1 MLLTTN
7 LIDNF
12 FNDSFAIRKMNYIN
26 YTDDVTHDDDG
37 ATIKMKVPG
46 FNKKSID
53 ISVDSETLTIE
64 GKTDDDS
71 FVKRFSIDNKFDF
84 DSIDAK
90 VVDGLLTLSI
100 PYKAEVKPRKIK
112 VNKCYLSLLIFKVKS
127 GRSLAKY
134 RGRKLTTTPNLNN
147 GMSVI

>member
-1 MLLTTN
+1 MMLTQDLLN
-7 LIDNF
+7 NF
-12 FNDSFAIRKMNYIN
+12 FDDSFAIRKMNYIN

-112 VNKCYLSLLIFKVKS
+112 VN
-127 GRSLAKY
+127 
-134 RGRKLTTTPNLNN
+134 
-147 GMSVI
+147 

>member
-1 MLLTTN
+1 MILTSGLLN
-7 LIDNF
+7 DLFD
-12 FNDSFAIRKMNYIN
+12 DSFAIKRMNEIIKQKEI
-26 YTDDVTHDDDG
+26 THDDDG
-37 ATIKMKVPG
+37 ATIKLKVPG

-71 FVKRFSIDNKFDF
+71 FTKRFSIDNKFDF

-112 VNKCYLSLLIFKVKS
+112 VN
-127 GRSLAKY
+127 
-134 RGRKLTTTPNLNN
+134 
-147 GMSVI
+147 

>member
-1 MLLTTN
+1 MILTQD
-7 LIDNF
+7 LINNF
-12 FNDSFAIRKMNYIN
+12 FDDSFAIRKMNKIN

-53 ISVDSETLTIE
+53 ISVDSEHLTIE

-71 FVKRFSIDNKFDF
+71 FSKRYSIDSKFDF

-90 VVDGLLTLSI
+90 VTDGLLTLSL

-112 VNKCYLSLLIFKVKS
+112 VN
-127 GRSLAKY
+127 
-134 RGRKLTTTPNLNN
+134 
-147 GMSVI
+147 

>member
-1 MLLTTN
+1 MILTSG
-7 LIDNF
+7 LINDF
-12 FNDSFAIRKMNYIN
+12 FDDSFAIRKMNRIN

-100 PYKAEVKPRKIK
+100 PYKAEVKPRTIQ
-112 VNKCYLSLLIFKVKS
+112 VN
-127 GRSLAKY
+127 
-134 RGRKLTTTPNLNN
+134 
-147 GMSVI
+147 

>member
-1 MLLTTN
+1 MILTSN
-7 LIDNF
+7 LINDF
-12 FNDSFAIRKMNYIN
+12 FDDSFAIRRMNKIN

-37 ATIKMKVPG
+37 ATIKLKVPG

-71 FVKRFSIDNKFDF
+71 FTKKYSVDNKFDF

-90 VVDGLLTLSI
+90 VIDGLLTLTL
-100 PYKAEVKPRKIK
+100 PYKADVKPRKIK
-112 VNKCYLSLLIFKVKS
+112 IN
-127 GRSLAKY
+127 
-134 RGRKLTTTPNLNN
+134 
-147 GMSVI
+147 

>member
-1 MLLTTN
+1 MLLTQDLLN
-7 LIDNF
+7 NF
-12 FNDSFAIRKMNYIN
+12 FDDSFAIRKMNKIN

-37 ATIKMKVPG
+37 ATIKLKVPG

-71 FVKRFSIDNKFDF
+71 FVKRFSVDNKFDF

-90 VVDGLLTLSI
+90 VSDGLLTLSL
-100 PYKAEVKPRKIK
+100 PYKDEIKPRKIK
-112 VNKCYLSLLIFKVKS
+112 VN
-127 GRSLAKY
+127 
-134 RGRKLTTTPNLNN
+134 
-147 GMSVI
+147 

>member
-112 VNKCYLSLLIFKVKS
+112 VN
-127 GRSLAKY
+127 
-134 RGRKLTTTPNLNN
+134 
-147 GMSVI
+147 

>member
-1 MLLTTN
+1 MLTIDTMM
-7 LIDNF
+7 DNF
-12 FNDSFAIRKMNYIN
+12 FDDSFAIRRMNRIN

-53 ISVDSETLTIE
+53 ISVDSEHLTIE

-71 FVKRFSIDNKFDF
+71 FTKRYAVDSKFDF

-90 VVDGLLTLSI
+90 VADGLLTLTL

-112 VNKCYLSLLIFKVKS
+112 VS
-127 GRSLAKY
+127 
-134 RGRKLTTTPNLNN
+134 
-147 GMSVI
+147 

>member
-1 MLLTTN
+1 MILTSGLLN
-7 LIDNF
+7 DLFD
-12 FNDSFAIRKMNYIN
+12 DSFAIRRMNKIN

-37 ATIKMKVPG
+37 ATIKLKVPG

-53 ISVDSETLTIE
+53 ISVDSEHLTIE

-71 FVKRFSIDNKFDF
+71 FTKRYAIDNKFDF

-90 VVDGLLTLSI
+90 VADGLLTLTL

-112 VNKCYLSLLIFKVKS
+112 VS
-127 GRSLAKY
+127 
-134 RGRKLTTTPNLNN
+134 
-147 GMSVI
+147 

>member
-1 MLLTTN
+1 MILTSS
-7 LIDNF
+7 LINDF
-12 FNDSFAIRKMNYIN
+12 FNDDFATSIKSFNN
-26 YTDDVTHDDDG
+26 FSTSNVTHDDDG
-37 ATIKMKVPG
+37 ATIKLKVPG

-71 FVKRFSIDNKFDF
+71 FVKRYSIDNKFDL
-84 DSIDAK
+84 DEIDAK

-112 VNKCYLSLLIFKVKS
+112 VN
-127 GRSLAKY
+127 
-134 RGRKLTTTPNLNN
+134 
-147 GMSVI
+147 

>member
-1 MLLTTN
+1 MILTSGLLN
-7 LIDNF
+7 DLFD
-12 FNDSFAIRKMNYIN
+12 DSFAIKRMNEIIKQKEI
-26 YTDDVTHDDDG
+26 THDDDG
-37 ATIKMKVPG
+37 ATIKLKVPG

-112 VNKCYLSLLIFKVKS
+112 VN
-127 GRSLAKY
+127 
-134 RGRKLTTTPNLNN
+134 
-147 GMSVI
+147 

>member
-1 MLLTTN
+1 MLLTQN

-12 FNDSFAIRKMNYIN
+12 FDDSFAIRRMNKIN
-26 YTDDVTHDDDG
+26 YTDDVTHDEDG
-37 ATIKMKVPG
+37 ATIKLKVPG

-112 VNKCYLSLLIFKVKS
+112 VN
-127 GRSLAKY
+127 
-134 RGRKLTTTPNLNN
+134 
-147 GMSVI
+147 

>member
-1 MLLTTN
+1 MILTSD

-12 FNDSFAIRKMNYIN
+12 FDDSFAIRRMNRIN

-53 ISVDSETLTIE
+53 ISVDSEALTIE

-100 PYKAEVKPRKIK
+100 PYKAEVKPKKIK
-112 VNKCYLSLLIFKVKS
+112 VN
-127 GRSLAKY
+127 
-134 RGRKLTTTPNLNN
+134 
-147 GMSVI
+147 

>member
-1 MLLTTN
+1 MLLTSSILN
-7 LIDNF
+7 EIFD
-12 FNDSFAIRKMNYIN
+12 DSFAIKRMNYGDI
-26 YTDDVTHDDDG
+26 THDDDG
-37 ATIKMKVPG
+37 ATIKLRVPG

-112 VNKCYLSLLIFKVKS
+112 VN
-127 GRSLAKY
+127 
-134 RGRKLTTTPNLNN
+134 
-147 GMSVI
+147 

>member
-1 MLLTTN
+1 MILTQD
-7 LIDNF
+7 LINNF
-12 FNDSFAIRKMNYIN
+12 FDDSFAIRKMNKIN

-37 ATIKMKVPG
+37 ATIKLRVPG

-90 VVDGLLTLSI
+90 VIDGLLTLSI

-112 VNKCYLSLLIFKVKS
+112 VN
-127 GRSLAKY
+127 
-134 RGRKLTTTPNLNN
+134 
-147 GMSVI
+147 

>member
-1 MLLTTN
+1 MN
-7 LIDNF
+7 EF
-12 FNDSFAIRKMNYIN
+12 FDDSFAIRKMNEMKN
-26 YTDDVTHDDDG
+26 PSEVTHDDDG
-37 ATIKMKVPG
+37 ATIKLKVPG

-100 PYKAEVKPRKIK
+100 PYKAEVKPKKIK
-112 VNKCYLSLLIFKVKS
+112 VN
-127 GRSLAKY
+127 
-134 RGRKLTTTPNLNN
+134 
-147 GMSVI
+147 

>member
-1 MLLTTN
+1 MLLTEQ
-7 LIDNF
+7 LINNF
-12 FNDSFAIRKMNYIN
+12 FDDSFAIRKMNKIN

-37 ATIKMKVPG
+37 ATIKLKVPG

-112 VNKCYLSLLIFKVKS
+112 VN
-127 GRSLAKY
+127 
-134 RGRKLTTTPNLNN
+134 
-147 GMSVI
+147 

>member
-1 MLLTTN
+1 MLTQDLLN
-7 LIDNF
+7 NF
-12 FNDSFAIRKMNYIN
+12 FDDSFAIRKMNRIN

-71 FVKRFSIDNKFDF
+71 FTKKYAVDNKFDF

-90 VVDGLLTLSI
+90 VVDGLLTLSL

-112 VNKCYLSLLIFKVKS
+112 IN
-127 GRSLAKY
+127 
-134 RGRKLTTTPNLNN
+134 
-147 GMSVI
+147 

>member
-1 MLLTTN
+1 MILTSS
-7 LIDNF
+7 LINDF
-12 FNDSFAIRKMNYIN
+12 FNDDFAIKTFNNYKSDN
-26 YTDDVTHDDDG
+26 VTHNEDG
-37 ATIKMKVPG
+37 ATIKLKVPG

-112 VNKCYLSLLIFKVKS
+112 VS
-127 GRSLAKY
+127 
-134 RGRKLTTTPNLNN
+134 
-147 GMSVI
+147 

>member
-1 MLLTTN
+1 MILTSS
-7 LIDNF
+7 LINDF
-12 FNDSFAIRKMNYIN
+12 FDDSFAIRKMNEIKRQGE
-26 YTDDVTHDDDG
+26 VTHDDDG
-37 ATIKMKVPG
+37 ATIKLKVPG

-90 VVDGLLTLSI
+90 VIDGLLTLTL

-112 VNKCYLSLLIFKVKS
+112 VS
-127 GRSLAKY
+127 
-134 RGRKLTTTPNLNN
+134 
-147 GMSVI
+147 

>member
-1 MLLTTN
+1 MFLTDNLLEN
-7 LIDNF
+7 YFD
-12 FNDSFAIRKMNYIN
+12 DSFAIKRMNRMIRDN
-26 YTDDVTHDDDG
+26 EVSHDDDG
-37 ATIKMKVPG
+37 AKIKLKVPG

-112 VNKCYLSLLIFKVKS
+112 VN
-127 GRSLAKY
+127 
-134 RGRKLTTTPNLNN
+134 
-147 GMSVI
+147 

>member
-1 MLLTTN
+1 MFLTDNLLEN
-7 LIDNF
+7 YFD
-12 FNDSFAIRKMNYIN
+12 DSFAIKRMNRMIR
-26 YTDDVTHDDDG
+26 DSEVSHDDDG
-37 ATIKMKVPG
+37 AKIKLKVPG

-84 DSIDAK
+84 DEIDAK

-112 VNKCYLSLLIFKVKS
+112 VN
-127 GRSLAKY
+127 
-134 RGRKLTTTPNLNN
+134 
-147 GMSVI
+147 